1 MTEVR
6 TETARH
12 AGKPRQMPR
21 FRSASRHGK
30 PAPFPRRAVLL
41 ALAVLAVAAAA
52 GMLAM
57 ALLSVHSSPPARS
70 QPPASHVTAVV
81 LTASVTTCKTTD
93 TYTYSVSSAGT
104 VRQTWVHKYACGH
117 EYQKWERIVS
127 HSRTGA
133 HYTEIE
139 YRDERSYPRWWQD
152 VRKWAVSKTGTR
164 TYTHTVTSGG

>member
-1 MTEVR
+1 MSANRHTGSPSYAIALR
-6 TETARH
+6 NTGRRAR
-12 AGKPRQMPR
+12 
-21 FRSASRHGK
+21 

-52 GMLAM
+52 GMLTM
-57 ALLSVHSSPPARS
+57 ALLSGQPSGPPAHS
-70 QPPASHVTAVV
+70 QPAPSHVTAAV
-81 LTASVTTCKTTD
+81 LTAARTTACTTTD
-93 TYTYSVSSAGT
+93 TYSYSVSSAGT

-117 EYQKWERIVS
+117 DYQKWERIVS
-127 HSRTGA
+127 RSRTGA